1 MFVSEQ
7 SREALT
13 EPITHAHHARAESH
27 FQFLK
32 RAGCRSLILGDSV
45 LGVLQFTYYVTIL
58 GDSVVVR
65 LSALWAG
72 HITSHWFY
80 AILLQ

>member
-58 GDSVVVR
+58 GDSVAKWKPNIF
-65 LSALWAG
+65 LNS
-72 HITSHWFY
+72 T
-80 AILLQ
+80 